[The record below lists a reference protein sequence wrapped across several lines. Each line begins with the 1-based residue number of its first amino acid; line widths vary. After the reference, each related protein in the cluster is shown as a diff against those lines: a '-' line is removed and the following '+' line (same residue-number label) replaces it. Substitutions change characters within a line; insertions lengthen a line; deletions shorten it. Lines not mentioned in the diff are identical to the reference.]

1 MKLPSLACC
10 LTLMVGMPLSS
21 STAIAQVTPDSSLHT
36 QVESQGNV
44 FNVTGGTTAGSNLF
58 HSFSEFSI
66 PSGSE
71 AFFNNSPDLNN
82 IISRVTGGNLSDI
95 QGSIRS
101 AGTANFFLI
110 NPAGIVF
117 GESAALNVGG
127 SFFATTG
134 DHLLFADGI
143 PFDATTATPPPL
155 LSMSVPAGLQTGINP
170 GSIINRSR
178 TPNAMGEV
186 RGLQVQP
193 TQALV
198 LVGGEVQMEGGF
210 LNSISGSVNVGSVG
224 SNGTVLFAPTA
235 TGLSLDYSG
244 APEFRNITLSNQAGI
259 DTSGPRSGGIE
270 LQGDVLRLTGDSSIL
285 GVTVGEI
292 DGAPITLGG
301 REIRVD
307 QGSSIQTATT
317 GTGTGANIILQSSD
331 LIELIGLGPELL
343 LGDGVGQL
351 FDQTQTQETVTDLIT
366 TATLGDGNSGNVTL
380 MTRQLNVLNG
390 GFLGS
395 STAGSGAAG
404 SLMIRASE
412 GVQLSEAVVA
422 AVAFVNS
429 AGNGGD
435 IVIEAP
441 NIILRDGTII
451 SGTTIGS
458 GRGGDITITADRLE
472 LSDSRTMLPPTP
484 PVETIR
490 IALLTG
496 INSATLGPGQAGDIT
511 ITAPII
517 ELSSGANIS
526 TNSVVDFTEF
536 AGPSGRITINASE
549 HLLLQGVSREDGF
562 PSRINSATDT
572 RSPANDITL
581 NVGQLLLRDGG
592 AIESGTSGT
601 MAAGQILINATD
613 RVEVTGSG
621 FSSFFQM
628 SRPSSISS
636 ASFSAPTNPFPASGD
651 AGDVIITA
659 PTIFLGD
666 GGLITVSSTALGGA
680 GNLDLTTDSLL
691 LEQGGSINGSTAG
704 GDGGQLFI
712 RVGDRLSL
720 NGQSEITSTV
730 GTDAVGQSGDIQ
742 ISADSLFLNDSVIAA
757 NSQSPN
763 SQGGSISIDL
773 AGALES
779 NNSRIEATTIS
790 TNGGDIQL
798 RANESFILRNNSLI
812 STTAGVEGTG
822 QGDGGNIQISSPVGV
837 AFPSENSDITANAF
851 TGDGGSIQIQADTIL
866 GLQPRSSLTAF
877 SDITASSE
885 FGLSGEITITDFTVE
900 PDRGL
905 LGALPTLLDASQ
917 IVVLGCSDTED
928 NQFVATGR
936 GGIPPNPS
944 QLVESDRPWQ
954 DLRDLSGFQQAVGSG
969 DRSRSFAPTAPVEWP
984 LEARGWQQTDSGA
997 TVLSA
1002 AMSSSDP
1009 TFQASN
1015 RKCLAKS

>member
-1 MKLPSLACC
+1 MV
-10 LTLMVGMPLSS
+10 VGMPLSS
-21 STAIAQVTPDSSLHT
+21 GIAIAQVTPDSSLNT
-36 QVESQGNV
+36 QVESQDNI
-44 FNVTGGTTAGSNLF
+44 FNITGGTTAGNNLF
-58 HSFSEFSI
+58 HSFSGFSI
-66 PSGSE
+66 PQGSE
-71 AFFNNSPDLNN
+71 AFFNNSPGLNN

-117 GESAALNVGG
+117 GESASLNVGG

-134 DHLLFADGI
+134 DRLLFADGI

-244 APEFRNITLSNQAGI
+244 ATEFRNITFSNQAGI

-270 LQGDVLRLTGDSSIL
+270 LQGDVLQFTGGSTVTAATIGEFDGGAIALTGRQILVNGDSSIL
-285 GVTVGEI
+285 
-292 DGAPITLGG
+292 
-301 REIRVD
+301 
-307 QGSSIQTATT
+307 TATT
-317 GTGTGANIILQSSD
+317 GTGRGADITVQASEMIELAGESYERLLQSILSD
-331 LIELIGLGPELL
+331 LS
-343 LGDGVGQL
+343 
-351 FDQTQTQETVTDLIT
+351 DQIPAVDASQVIT
-366 TATLGDGNSGNVTL
+366 TATTGDGDSGSVTL
-380 MTRQLNVLNG
+380 MTQQLRLLDGVA
-390 GFLGS
+390 LGS
-395 STAGSGAAG
+395 STNGAGDAGDLIIRTSESFEAVG
-404 SLMIRASE
+404 SLLGS
-412 GVQLSEAVVA
+412 VA
-422 AVAFVNS
+422 T
-429 AGNGGD
+429 AGPTSTGDGGNV
-435 IVIEAP
+435 VIETP
-441 NIILRDGTII
+441 NLVLRDGTLI
-451 SGTTIGS
+451 SGTTTA
-458 GRGGDITITADRLE
+458 GGQGGNISITADRVE
-472 LSDSRTMLPPTP
+472 LSDSRTTLPPVP
-484 PVETIR
+484 PIEVLINTR
-490 IALLTG
+490 LTG
-496 INSATLGPGQAGDIT
+496 INSVTLSPARAGDIT
-511 ITAPII
+511 INARIV
-517 ELSSGANIS
+517 ELSNGANIR
-526 TNSVVDFTEF
+526 TNSVVNFTEF
-536 AGPSGRITINASE
+536 AGPSGRITINASDY
-549 HLLLQGVSREDGF
+549 LLVQGVSPEAGL
-562 PSRINSATDT
+562 PTIINTGTDT

-581 NVGQLLLRDGG
+581 NVGQLLVRDGG
-592 AIESGTSGT
+592 ILESGTSGT
-601 MAAGQILINATD
+601 MAGGQILINATD
-613 RVEVTGSG
+613 RIEVTGSG
-621 FSSFFQM
+621 FSPFFQQ
-628 SRPSSISS
+628 SRPSSITS
-636 ASFSAPTNPFPASGD
+636 ASFSEPTNPFPASGD
-651 AGDVIITA
+651 AGNIIITA

-666 GGLITVSSTALGGA
+666 GGLIAVSSTALGGS
-680 GNLDLTTDSLL
+680 GNLDLTTDSLQL
-691 LEQGGSINGSTAG
+691 NQGGSINGSTAG

-720 NGQSEITSTV
+720 TDQSEITSTA
-730 GTDAVGQSGDIQ
+730 GTDAVGQSGNIE
-742 ISADSLFLNDSVIAA
+742 ISADSLSLNNSVIAA

-763 SQGGSISIDL
+763 SQGGSISI
-773 AGALES
+773 ALEDGFES
-779 NNSRIEATTIS
+779 NNGRIEATTVS

-798 RANESFILRNNSLI
+798 RANRSFVLRNNSLI

-822 QGDGGNIQISSPVGV
+822 GGDGGNIQISSPVVV
-837 AFPSENSDITANAF
+837 AFPTENSDITANAF

-866 GLQPRSSLTAF
+866 GLQPRSSPTAF

-1009 TFQASN
+1009 TLQASN